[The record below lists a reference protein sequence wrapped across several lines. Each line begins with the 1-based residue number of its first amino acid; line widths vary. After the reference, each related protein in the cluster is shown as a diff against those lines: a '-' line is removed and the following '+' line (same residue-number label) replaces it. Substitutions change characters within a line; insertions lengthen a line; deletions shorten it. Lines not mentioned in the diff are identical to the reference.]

1 MVQILVLLF
10 LQSTLFSS
18 AITFHCLKH
27 HRNIDRFHLLRK
39 CQRSLQSIVGLNN
52 TDSAR
57 DCGQFTKSVKG
68 LAFNYRPSFQR
79 FNCFDTKL
87 RSENKTS
94 FPRKQSHRH
103 ILDQPEQ
110 YYNCLALSCP
120 EIGNLTTLVGDSHF
134 NYYTLYANPIPSRN
148 ITCIPE
154 LGLFEVHDSLRNFSA
169 ALTAC
174 SNGSGTSLAHV
185 ISEDRTNGFADL
197 MRAKFSNKKLKVR
210 AAYVGL
216 NYSTPSKEF
225 QTTKTKENLL
235 CYTYRAWAPGYP
247 RNHGHDGC
255 VAVTTNNSW
264 VTTDCTKPLPFICE
278 IHPSAPINE
287 ELNFFL

>member
-1 MVQILVLLF
+1 MQTLSVSSFHPQ
-10 LQSTLFSS
+10 TLFTLLLKDC
-18 AITFHCLKH
+18 AIP
-27 HRNIDRFHLLRK
+27 
-39 CQRSLQSIVGLNN
+39 
-52 TDSAR
+52 A
-57 DCGQFTKSVKG
+57 
-68 LAFNYRPSFQR
+68 
-79 FNCFDTKL
+79 
-87 RSENKTS
+87 
-94 FPRKQSHRH
+94 
-103 ILDQPEQ
+103 
-110 YYNCLALSCP
+110 
-120 EIGNLTTLVGDSHF
+120 
-134 NYYTLYANPIPSRN
+134 SRN

-216 NYSTPSKEF
+216 NYSSTSKEF

-247 RNHGHDGC
+247 R
-255 VAVTTNNSW
+255 
-264 VTTDCTKPLPFICE
+264 
-278 IHPSAPINE
+278 
-287 ELNFFL
+287 